1 MEYSYPFSTDW
12 STDEIV
18 DVIAFFQMIEK
29 AYETGVKREVVV
41 TTYRRFN
48 EIVPSKAE
56 EKTIFKEFEEA
67 SGYVSFP
74 IIRDAKKAQ
83 DGTTIKGAPSKYK
96 K

>member
-41 TTYRRFN
+41 STYRRFN
-48 EIVPSKAE
+48 EIIPSKAE
-56 EKTIFKEFEEA
+56 EKTIFKEFEEV
-67 SGYVSFP
+67 SGYASFP
-74 IIRDAKKAQ
+74 VVRDAKKGT
-83 DGTTIKGAPSKYK
+83 DGSIIKGTVSKYK